1 MGNFSVSR
9 ALPFHTFQTKYI
21 NIVSKNIIINFIT
34 FFSVTD
40 MSGAGKYHQVNAP
53 VNILPAQG
61 GGGLT
66 QGNLTS

>member
-1 MGNFSVSR
+1 MQSFTAVMLRKHIHPYG
-9 ALPFHTFQTKYI
+9 I
-21 NIVSKNIIINFIT
+21 
-34 FFSVTD
+34 
-40 MSGAGKYHQVNAP
+40 GNAP